1 MINTE
6 RLFYSNMSQD
16 MTISNIQWYSDRV
29 LFFRIVNDSQ
39 KIQIKNIIDYSS
51 EKNREKKI
59 RGTLD
64 LPHPEWATQQVL
76 MQLIEGSQNVSL

>member
-16 MTISNIQWYSDRV
+16 ITISNIQWYSNRV
-29 LFFRIVNDSQ
+29 LFFRIVNNSQ
-39 KIQIKNIIDYSS
+39 KIQIKNIINHSS
-51 EKNREKKI
+51 EVTINLKI

-64 LPHPEWATQQVL
+64 LPSPEWASQRTL
-76 MQLIEGSQNVSL
+76 MQLIEESQSISL